1 MHDNVNPYSK
11 KISLF
16 WKNSFQ
22 KVMNS
27 RFNMKMIRLPLAR
40 IKRLMRIEED
50 VRVMAAE
57 VPVLFSFAT
66 EIFIEELTL
75 RAWMNTE
82 DDKRKILQA
91 SDIAFA
97 AKTSSMYD
105 FLVHILPSGDIEH
118 KNTNGQVQFL
128 DQYPFQDRV
137 NQYNKL

>member
-1 MHDNVNPYSK
+1 MQDNVNPYSK
-11 KISLF
+11 KIALF

-22 KVMNS
+22 KIMNG

-57 VPVLFSFAT
+57 VPVLFSFVT
-66 EIFIEELTL
+66 EIFIEELAV

-105 FLVHILPSGDIEH
+105 FLFHILPSSDIETRG
-118 KNTNGQVQFL
+118 NSNQIGFSE
-128 DQYPFQDRV
+128 QYPFQDRLP
-137 NQYNKL
+137 QYR